1 LADSGALRT
10 QRWKQH
16 KAGDHSLCRRCGGSK
31 LAAEGQDGPPP
42 PAPVTDPIGELRR
55 LAGRLRSAH
64 EADPGNA
71 LIARE
76 LRMTL
81 QALTGGRSD
90 GDSELESLFAELGAS

>member
-10 QRWKQH
+10 QRYKRH
-16 KAGDHSLCRRCGGSK
+16 KAGDHSLCRRC
-31 LAAEGQDGPPP
+31 DGPAPP
-42 PAPVTDPIGELRR
+42 RLLSRAVSVSDPIGELRR
-55 LAGRLRSAH
+55 LAGRLRDAH

-81 QALTGGRSD
+81 QALTGGRGD
-90 GDSELESLFAELGAS
+90 GDAELESLFAELGAS

>member
-10 QRWKQH
+10 QRYKLH
-16 KAGDHSLCRRCGGSK
+16 KAGDHSLCKHAPGTERRPD
-31 LAAEGQDGPPP
+31 AQDGRP
-42 PAPVTDPIGELRR
+42 PAASVTDPVGELRS
-55 LAGRLRSAH
+55 LGGRLRAAH

-90 GDSELESLFAELGAS
+90 GDSELEALFAELGAS

>member
-10 QRWKQH
+10 QRYKCH
-16 KAGDHSLCRRCGGSK
+16 KAGDHSLCRHAPG
-31 LAAEGQDGPPP
+31 AEGQDGHP
-42 PAPVTDPIGELRR
+42 PAVPVSDPIGELRR
-55 LAGRLRSAH
+55 LAGRLRDAH

-81 QALTGGRSD
+81 QALTGGRGD
-90 GDSELESLFAELGAS
+90 GDAELESLFAELGAS